1 MLGLIGKRIFSAI
14 PSVIGVLVVTFLLTR
29 ALPGDP
35 AAFFAGPAATQ
46 EAIEQVRHSLGLDK
60 SLLQQFVVYLTDLA
74 HGDLGNSVATGQSV
88 LTEIT
93 TRLPASLELTLIAL
107 LVSVVIAVPLGV
119 MAATKPGSLVDHACR
134 IVTTAGVSLPA
145 FFTGLLLI
153 YVQIGRAH
161 V

>member
-74 HGDLGNSVATGQSV
+74 HGDLGNSVATGQRSEEHTSELQSLMRISYAV
-88 LTEIT
+88 FCLKKKIKHTKHRTPQQNTRYTEQS
-93 TRLPASLELTLIAL
+93 RRRVE
-107 LVSVVIAVPLGV
+107 
-119 MAATKPGSLVDHACR
+119 
-134 IVTTAGVSLPA
+134 
-145 FFTGLLLI
+145 
-153 YVQIGRAH
+153 
-161 V
+161 